1 MSRKRGKRKI
11 IVNFAVLWTATLV
24 VLLDQISKLIAV
36 KSLSEGPV
44 EIIKGIFY
52 LTLTYNTG
60 AAFGIFKDQTILFII
75 ISSIAVIGILVY
87 IYFDKSTVY
96 IGKLGFSFI
105 LGGAFGN
112 LIDRL
117 RFGYVIDFFDFK
129 VWPVFNIAD
138 SAITIGAAL
147 LMISLLLQKRAK
159 RN

>member
-1 MSRKRGKRKI
+1 M
-11 IVNFAVLWTATLV
+11 NFVVLWTATLV

-36 KSLSEGPV
+36 RSLSEGPV

-75 ISSIAVIGILVY
+75 ISFIAVVGILIY
-87 IYFDKSTVY
+87 IYFDRSTIH
-96 IGKLGFSFI
+96 IGKFGLSLI

-138 SAITIGAAL
+138 SAITIGATL
-147 LMISLLLQKRAK
+147 LMISLLLQKGSK
-159 RN
+159 RS

>member
-1 MSRKRGKRKI
+1 M
-11 IVNFAVLWTATLV
+11 NFAVLWTATLV

>member
-1 MSRKRGKRKI
+1 M
-11 IVNFAVLWTATLV
+11 NFVVLWTATLV
-24 VLLDQISKLIAV
+24 VLLDQISKLVAV
-36 KSLSEGPV
+36 RSLSEGPV

-117 RFGYVIDFFDFK
+117 RLGYVIDFFDFK

>member
-1 MSRKRGKRKI
+1 M
-11 IVNFAVLWTATLV
+11 NFAVLWTATLV

-75 ISSIAVIGILVY
+75 ISSIAVIGILIY

-138 SAITIGAAL
+138 SAITIGAVL
-147 LMISLLLQKRAK
+147 LIISLLLQKRAK